1 MHQLSFNKFDFVASK
16 PLELVHSDVWGP
28 ASVISINDFRYYLV
42 LIDEYSK
49 FIWVYLLKNKSNV
62 FDIFKYFKA
71 YVENQLNTSLKVLR
85 TNGGDVQGPAPVIS
99 INDFRYY
106 LVLIDEY
113 SKFTW
118 VYLLKNKSNVFDIFK
133 YFKAYVENQLNV
145 SLKVL
150 RTNGGG
156 EFTSNA
162 FNLFCSS
169 HGIIHQTTCPHTPQ

>member
-49 FIWVYLLKNKSNV
+49 F
-62 FDIFKYFKA
+62 
-71 YVENQLNTSLKVLR
+71 
-85 TNGGDVQGPAPVIS
+85 
-99 INDFRYY
+99 
-106 LVLIDEY
+106 
-113 SKFTW
+113 TW

-133 YFKAYVENQLNV
+133 YFKAYVENQLNI

-156 EFTSNA
+156 ELPLMLLIFYALVMESYTKLHVLIPHNKMVQLRENIDILLNVLSP
-162 FNLFCSS
+162 CS
-169 HGIIHQTTCPHTPQ
+169 HTLIFLYLTGLMQCPLQHI

>member
-1 MHQLSFNKFDFVASK
+1 MQQLSFNKFDFVASK

-85 TNGGDVQGPAPVIS
+85 TNGGDV
-99 INDFRYY
+99 
-106 LVLIDEY
+106 
-113 SKFTW
+113 
-118 VYLLKNKSNVFDIFK
+118 
-133 YFKAYVENQLNV
+133 
-145 SLKVL
+145 
-150 RTNGGG
+150 
-156 EFTSNA
+156 
-162 FNLFCSS
+162 
-169 HGIIHQTTCPHTPQ
+169 

>member
-71 YVENQLNTSLKVLR
+71 YVENQLN
-85 TNGGDVQGPAPVIS
+85 I
-99 INDFRYY
+99 
-106 LVLIDEY
+106 
-113 SKFTW
+113 
-118 VYLLKNKSNVFDIFK
+118 
-133 YFKAYVENQLNV
+133 

-169 HGIIHQTTCPHTPQ
+169 HGIIHQTTCPHTPQQNGTTKRKHRHLVECSLTMLSHSNLPLSYWSYAVSTATHN